1 MALPAVRRRYTFPS
15 ADLVTLNPSIDLLID
30 DVFTLGRRGRVDLKR
45 ELEERRTNLIVLGF
59 PRSGNTFLAAWLRA
73 VVWHSVNVVD
83 GRLTHS
89 ALDVHRTAREGLAVV
104 IPTRPPIDACAS
116 MMLRSGRFDQ
126 IDYAEATLRAYGA
139 WYLTAE
145 QALVHDSV
153 TVITFEQIIEEPW
166 VLAAAEPIAHLLD
179 PEIASSVNLEQFVDH
194 LRTSLADVPGQGR
207 GQNGI
212 EPRLMVSL
220 PDASRARESA
230 IAGTLLMNST
240 LAKHLAAAEGAYETF
255 MASAMGQGRLTISTT
270 RQDRRT
276 TSPKTPHDQGVGQL
290 SRMLDEMT
298 EGEQA
303 ASRPTS
309 GG

>member
-15 ADLVTLNPSIDLLID
+15 ADLVTLNASIDLLVD
-30 DVFTLGRRGRVDLKR
+30 DVFVLARRGRVDLKR
-45 ELEERRTNLIVLGF
+45 ERDERRTNMIVLGF
-59 PRSGNTFLAAWLRA
+59 PRSGNTFLGAWLRE
-73 VVWHSVNVVD
+73 VVSHTVNVVD

-126 IDYAEATLRAYGA
+126 IDYAEAMLRAYGA
-139 WYLTAE
+139 WYFTAE

-153 TVITFEQIIEEPW
+153 SVITFEQIIEEPW

-179 PEIASSVNLEQFVDH
+179 PEIASSVNLEQFVDQ
-194 LRTSLADVPGQGR
+194 LRTSLADVPGQGS

-230 IAGTLLMNST
+230 MARTLLINST

-276 TSPKTPHDQGVGQL
+276 TSPKPPPPP
-290 SRMLDEMT
+290 MT
-298 EGEQA
+298 KELVSSAGCW
-303 ASRPTS
+303 TK
-309 GG
+309 